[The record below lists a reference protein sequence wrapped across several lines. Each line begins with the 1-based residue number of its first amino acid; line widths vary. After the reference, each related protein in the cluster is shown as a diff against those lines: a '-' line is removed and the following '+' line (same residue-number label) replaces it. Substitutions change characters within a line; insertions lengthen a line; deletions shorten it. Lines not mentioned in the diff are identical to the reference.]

1 MKLQVSEMVCGGCV
15 DIITQA
21 IISVD
26 PTAKVLA
33 DLGTKT
39 LDIETP
45 ASTTVI
51 QEAIAQ
57 AGYKVIAM

>member
-1 MKLQVSEMVCGGCV
+1 MKLQVSDMVCGGCV

-39 LDIETP
+39 LDIETQTSP
-45 ASTTVI
+45 TLV

-57 AGYKVIAM
+57 AGYTVIAI

>member
-1 MKLQVSEMVCGGCV
+1 MKLQVSDMVCGGCV

-39 LDIETP
+39 VDIETQ
-45 ASTTVI
+45 ASTTLV

-57 AGYKVIAM
+57 AGYTVVAV

>member
-1 MKLQVSEMVCGGCV
+1 MKLQVSDMVCGGCV

-33 DLGTKT
+33 DLATKT
-39 LDIETP
+39 LDLETQ
-45 ASTTVI
+45 ASATII
-51 QEAIAQ
+51 QEAITQ
-57 AGYKVIAM
+57 AGYKAIAI

>member
-1 MKLQVSEMVCGGCV
+1 MKLQVSDMVCGGCV

-26 PTAKVLA
+26 PGAEVLA

-39 LDIETP
+39 LDIETQ
-45 ASTTVI
+45 ASTIVV

-57 AGYKVIAM
+57 AGYKVIAL